1 MAARVVLLHSPL
13 VGPGCWSLLAPLL
26 RARGHRTLLPDFTAI
41 MRGPPPYY
49 EAMVALARDAIRGD
63 AFDRPTFLV
72 AHSGAGALVPAIVKG
87 SPDLHGAI
95 FLDALLPHPGQ
106 SWFETASHDLAARL
120 RGLADNGLLPPWHL
134 WWPPEALSAMLP
146 DERLRDRFASELRK
160 LPLAYF
166 EERAPETVMPPC
178 ILSAFI
184 RLSDAYENEASRAE
198 ALGWRV
204 VRETL
209 HHLAMLT
216 QAEHVAAVLGE
227 CTGGTG

>member
-13 VGPGCWSLLAPLL
+13 VGPSCWSQLAPLL

-41 MRGPPPYY
+41 MRGPPSYY

-63 AFDRPTFLV
+63 AFDGPTFLV
-72 AHSGAGALVPAIVKG
+72 AHSGAGALVPAIARG

-106 SWFETASHDLAARL
+106 SWFDVAPADLAPHL
-120 RGLADNGLLPPWHL
+120 RGLVHDGFLPPWHL
-134 WWPPEALSAMLP
+134 WWPPKMLSAMLP
-146 DERLRDRFASELRK
+146 DEGTRAAFTSELK
-160 LPLAYF
+160 ELPLAYF
-166 EERAPETVMPPC
+166 EERAPETVLPPC

-216 QAEHVAAVLGE
+216 KAEHIAAVLDE